1 MTLTG
6 AATSDSDNNELGN
19 RIRQL
24 RITKGISGRELAARA
39 GVTAAYISRLENAK
53 VSPTVATLGRVAHAM
68 DATITDLFVGELQIG
83 PIVRSGERRPVHSK
97 GVDDYRITPS
107 WTSRLEVL
115 ESIVQPG
122 HGSGPNLH
130 THSGDEECVLVLEGE
145 LTIWLGKDEHH
156 LKSGDSA
163 TFLCRWPHRWLN
175 PHDHLSRVL
184 WIISPAVY

>member
-1 MTLTG
+1 MTRTG
-6 AATSDSDNNELGN
+6 DATVGSENDQVGH

-24 RITKGISGRELAARA
+24 RTTKGISGRELASRA

-53 VSPTVATLGRVAHAM
+53 VSPTVATLSRIAHAM
-68 DATITDLFVGELQIG
+68 DATISNLFAGEQQMG
-83 PIVRSGERRPVHSK
+83 PIVRSGERRPIHSR
-97 GVDDYRITPS
+97 GVDDYRITPG

-145 LTIWLGKDEHH
+145 HQLGP
-156 LKSGDSA
+156 GDSA

-175 PHDHLSRVL
+175 PHDHPSRVL
-184 WIISPAVY
+184 WIITPAVY

>member
-1 MTLTG
+1 MDQVVEATL
-6 AATSDSDNNELGN
+6 DSENEQVGY

-24 RITKGISGRELAARA
+24 RHSKGISGRELASRA

-53 VSPTVATLGRVAHAM
+53 VSPTVATLSRITHAM
-68 DATITDLFVGELQIG
+68 NATISSLFGGEEQMG
-83 PIVRSGERRPVHSK
+83 PIVRSEERRPVHSR
-97 GVDDYRITPS
+97 GVDDYRITPG

-115 ESIVQPG
+115 ESIVQAG

-145 LTIWLGKDEHH
+145 LTIWLGEEEHR
-156 LKSGDSA
+156 LGPGDSA

-175 PHDHLSRVL
+175 PHNLPSRVL
-184 WIISPAVY
+184 WIITPAVY

>member
-1 MTLTG
+1 MTRPLPT
-6 AATSDSDNNELGN
+6 AVATQGDQVGH

-24 RITKGISGRELAARA
+24 RQSKGISGRELASRA
-39 GVTAAYISRLENAK
+39 GVTPAYISRLENAK
-53 VSPTVATLGRVAHAM
+53 VSPTVATLSRIVHAM
-68 DATITDLFVGELQIG
+68 DSTITSLFGGDEQDG
-83 PIVRSGERRPVHSK
+83 PVVRSGERRPVQSR
-97 GVDDYRITPS
+97 GVEDYRITPS

-145 LTIWLGKDEHH
+145 LTIWLGDDEHQ
-156 LKSGDSA
+156 LRPGDSA

-175 PHDHLSRVL
+175 QHDQPSRVL
-184 WIISPAVY
+184 WIITPAVY

>member
-1 MTLTG
+1 MTRTG
-6 AATSDSDNNELGN
+6 DATVGSENDQVGH

-24 RITKGISGRELAARA
+24 RTTKGISGRELASRA

-53 VSPTVATLGRVAHAM
+53 VSPTVATLSRIAHAM
-68 DATITDLFVGELQIG
+68 DATISNLFAGEQQMG
-83 PIVRSGERRPVHSK
+83 PIVRSGERRPIHSR
-97 GVDDYRITPS
+97 GVDDYRITPG

-145 LTIWLGKDEHH
+145 LTIWLGEEEHQ
-156 LKSGDSA
+156 LGPGDSA

-175 PHDHLSRVL
+175 PHDHPSRVL
-184 WIISPAVY
+184 WIITPAVY